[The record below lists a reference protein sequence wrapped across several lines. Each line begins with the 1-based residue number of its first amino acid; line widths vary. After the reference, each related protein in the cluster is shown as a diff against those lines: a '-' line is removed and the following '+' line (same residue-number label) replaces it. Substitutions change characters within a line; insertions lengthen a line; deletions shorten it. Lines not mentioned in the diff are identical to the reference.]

1 MLQIDAGKSRRV
13 WPGTLCAVGSF
24 LSNTVGPRNG
34 EDMSDP
40 RHIDPRR
47 NDPLRRFD
55 LQGSNGAGMI
65 WTWLAAII
73 AVIVVLG
80 LVIGYSRTDQANLRS
95 KEPATTGSAPSAPR
109 FAPRPSS
116 RSGDVPAPSPTAP
129 APATQKPNRD
139 L

>member
-1 MLQIDAGKSRRV
+1 
-13 WPGTLCAVGSF
+13 
-24 LSNTVGPRNG
+24 
-34 EDMSDP
+34 MSDP

-73 AVIVVLG
+73 AVVVVLG
-80 LVIGYSRTDQANLRS
+80 LVIGYSRIDQANLRS
-95 KEPATTGSAPSAPR
+95 KEPATTGSAPSTLRLAPKPN
-109 FAPRPSS
+109 PRS
-116 RSGDVPAPSPTAP
+116 RDVPAPPPAAP
-129 APATQKPNRD
+129 APAKQTPNRE